1 MTRIYGALLALA
13 LIATPAGAVDF
24 TTNLTQLNGK
34 PFEDGDHKPMELTL
48 GAVAENALLAAYQD
62 ETDDLMQKKTTLEAF
77 TMEKTKRYGLAQKL
91 RIAKDVNLSDTER
104 DLLKKLI
111 AKSYGIMNIQ
121 IMGRAFELIDPTS
134 IPK

>member
-1 MTRIYGALLALA
+1 MHRVYGALFALA
-13 LIATPAGAVDF
+13 MIATPAGAVDF

-34 PFEDGDHKPMELTL
+34 PFEDVDHKPMELTL

-62 ETDDLMQKKTTLEAF
+62 ETDDLVQKKITLEAF
-77 TMEKTKRYGLAQKL
+77 TLEKTRRYGLAQKV
-91 RIAKDVNLSDTER
+91 RAAKDITISDTDR
-104 DLLKKLI
+104 DLLKKVI
-111 AKSYGIMNIQ
+111 AKSYGLMNIQ